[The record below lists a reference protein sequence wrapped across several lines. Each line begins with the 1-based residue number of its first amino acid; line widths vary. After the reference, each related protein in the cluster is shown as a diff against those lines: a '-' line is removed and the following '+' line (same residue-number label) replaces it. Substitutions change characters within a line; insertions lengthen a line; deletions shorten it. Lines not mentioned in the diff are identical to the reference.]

1 MMKKNKYSIVSMNKF
16 KIFSVAFLVSAT
28 FGYAQDITQAR
39 KAIDA
44 EQYDKA
50 KTMLKSILQTSPI
63 DGRANF
69 LLGNIYL
76 IQTVTDSANIAFQ
89 RGLAGTD
96 GAKLNY
102 VGLGTID
109 LDNGNTVA
117 AEANFALA
125 LKDAK
130 KKDVEGLTAIGRAY
144 TYSAKPNYKKA
155 IEVLN
160 KAKAINA
167 NDALVQLALGDAF
180 YGDKNQNEAY
190 AAYRNAFQFDPTL
203 LRAKMQLGVLLKG
216 AKSYDEAIKAFNE
229 VIALNPDYGPVYREL
244 AETYYKWGR
253 NKPSKS
259 KEYMQTAIGFY
270 EKYLSLTDYS
280 LHSRMRHADF
290 LILVKDYKALEAEAN
305 KMIEMDKVNPRIFR
319 YLGYSAYENGNAD
332 LAIKSLESFIANPN
346 NKVIAKD
353 YLYLGTAKIKKGLS
367 ADGLSIDANL
377 YNSALEDIRKAIQME
392 PLAVEDLNEIGV
404 KMFNQKLYKEAA
416 PIFELGT
423 VSSEN
428 KNYIEDNIYYGLSI
442 FYANN
447 KKDVTPDPIALQKAD
462 IAFGNV
468 ITASPN
474 YQDAY
479 LYRARTNSLMG
490 NDPMTIKYYEEFVAK
505 ATANLKAKLDSANA
519 NVAGDKN
526 IEELYKGTIKDFNN
540 LIFNKEVDRLK
551 PKLTESYNTIA
562 ASYANTDKV
571 KAKEYFAK
579 TLALDPTNN
588 YATESLK
595 LLK

>member
-1 MMKKNKYSIVSMNKF
+1 MNKF
-16 KIFSVAFLVSAT
+16 KIFSVAFLVSVT

-367 ADGLSIDANL
+367 ADGLSIDPNL

-416 PIFELGT
+416 PVFELGT

-505 ATANLKAKLDSANA
+505 ATEK
-519 NVAGDKN
+519 GP
-526 IEELYKGTIKDFNN
+526 EELA
-540 LIFNKEVDRLK
+540 K
-551 PKLTESYNTIA
+551 PTTTKKIIESYNTIA

-588 YATESLK
+588 YATESMK

>member
-1 MMKKNKYSIVSMNKF
+1 MLEKKSIMKLVMKNKMNIISMNKLKF
-16 KIFSVAFLVSAT
+16 FSVALLASVS
-28 FGYAQDITQAR
+28 FGYGQDINQAR

-44 EQYDKA
+44 EQYENA
-50 KTMLKSILQTSPI
+50 KSMLKSILKTSPI

-69 LLGNIYL
+69 LLGNVYL
-76 IQTVTDSANIAFQ
+76 IQTVTDSAKIAYQ

-102 VGLGTID
+102 IGLGTID
-109 LDNGNTVA
+109 LDNGNTA
-117 AEANFALA
+117 DAEANFALA

-130 KKDVEGLTAIGRAY
+130 KKDVEGLISIGRAY
-144 TYSAKPNYKKA
+144 TYSNKPNYKKA

-160 KAKAINA
+160 KAKLINS
-167 NDALVQLALGDAF
+167 NDALVNLALGDAY

-190 AAYRNAFQFDPTL
+190 AAYRKAFEIDPTL

-216 AKSYDEAIKAFNE
+216 AKSYDEAIKSFNE
-229 VIALNPDYGPVYREL
+229 VIALNANYGPVYREL

-259 KEYMQTAIGFY
+259 AEYMQIALGHY
-270 EKYLSLTDYS
+270 EKYLGLTDRS

-290 LILVKDYKALEAEAN
+290 LVLVKDYKALEAEAN

-332 LAIKSLESFIANPN
+332 LAIKSLESFIANPD
-346 NKVIAKD
+346 NKLIAKD
-353 YLYLGTAKIKKGLS
+353 YLYLGTAKFKKGLA
-367 ADGLSIDANL
+367 ADGLSIDPTL
-377 YNSALEDIRKAIQME
+377 YNSGLADIKKAIEME

-404 KMFNQKLYKEAA
+404 KIFNLKLFKEAVS
-416 PIFELGT
+416 IFEFGT
-423 VSSEN
+423 MSTEN

-442 FYANN
+442 YYSNT
-447 KKDVTPDPIALQKAD
+447 KKGVTPDPIALQKAD
-462 IAFGNV
+462 AAFGNV
-468 ITASPN
+468 ITASPS

-479 LYRARTNSLMG
+479 LYRGRTNSLMN
-490 NDPMTIKYYEEFVAK
+490 NDSMTIKYYEEFVAK
-505 ATANLKAKLDSANA
+505 ATEK
-519 NVAGDKN
+519 GP
-526 IEELYKGTIKDFNN
+526 EELA
-540 LIFNKEVDRLK
+540 K
-551 PKLTESYNTIA
+551 PSTMKKVIESYNTIA
-562 ASYANTDKV
+562 ASYANTDV
-571 KAKEYFAK
+571 AKAKEYFAK